1 MEERNSR
8 QTNTYYCVGDKK
20 SYETLVSKFTL
31 LDGMI
36 KGGMF

>member
-1 MEERNSR
+1 MEERNSK
-8 QTNTYYCVGDKK
+8 QTNMYCVGDKK
-20 SYETLVSKFTL
+20 SYEILVSKFTL